1 MRFSVDTLAERLNI
15 SKKTIYKFFPNKEAL
30 AFALYQKYYADI
42 KAQAA
47 GLTTEQLASLAGIS
61 RQLYSRRRSAPQD
74 LTVAELQK
82 LTAVLHLDKFPG
94 ASDAMLRLLA

>member
-1 MRFSVDTLAERLNI
+1 MPKVNWCQTKTGKQEAAAQELMRYIDAAR
-15 SKKTIYKFFPNKEAL
+15 
-30 AFALYQKYYADI
+30 AF
-42 KAQAA
+42 A

-61 RQLYSRRRSAPQD
+61 RQLYSRRRSSPQD

>member
-1 MRFSVDTLAERLNI
+1 MPKVNWCQTKAGKQEDAAQELMRYIDAAR
-15 SKKTIYKFFPNKEAL
+15 
-30 AFALYQKYYADI
+30 AF
-42 KAQAA
+42 A

-61 RQLYSRRRSAPQD
+61 RQLYSRRRSSPQD

>member
-1 MRFSVDTLAERLNI
+1 MPKVNWCQTKTGKQEAAAQELMRYIDAAR
-15 SKKTIYKFFPNKEAL
+15 
-30 AFALYQKYYADI
+30 AF
-42 KAQAA
+42 A
-47 GLTTEQLASLAGIS
+47 GLTTEELASLAGIS

>member
-1 MRFSVDTLAERLNI
+1 MPKVNWCQTKTGKQEAAAQELMRYIDAAR
-15 SKKTIYKFFPNKEAL
+15 
-30 AFALYQKYYADI
+30 AF
-42 KAQAA
+42 A

-61 RQLYSRRRSAPQD
+61 RQLYSRRRSTPQD

>member
-1 MRFSVDTLAERLNI
+1 MPKVNWCQTKAGKQETAAQELMRYIDAAR
-15 SKKTIYKFFPNKEAL
+15 
-30 AFALYQKYYADI
+30 AF
-42 KAQAA
+42 A

>member
-1 MRFSVDTLAERLNI
+1 MPKVNWCQTKAGKQEAAAQELMRYIDAAR
-15 SKKTIYKFFPNKEAL
+15 
-30 AFALYQKYYADI
+30 AF
-42 KAQAA
+42 A
-47 GLTTEQLASLAGIS
+47 GLTTGQLASLAGIS
-61 RQLYSRRRSAPQD
+61 RQLYSRRRSSPQD

>member
-1 MRFSVDTLAERLNI
+1 MPKVNWCQTKTGKQEAAAQELMRYIDAARAFS
-15 SKKTIYKFFPNKEAL
+15 
-30 AFALYQKYYADI
+30 
-42 KAQAA
+42 

-61 RQLYSRRRSAPQD
+61 RQLYSRRRSSPQD

>member
-1 MRFSVDTLAERLNI
+1 MPKVNWCKTEAGKREAAAQDLMRYIDAAR
-15 SKKTIYKFFPNKEAL
+15 
-30 AFALYQKYYADI
+30 AF
-42 KAQAA
+42 A

-61 RQLYSRRRSAPQD
+61 RQLYSRRRSSPQD

>member
-1 MRFSVDTLAERLNI
+1 MPKVNWCQTKTGRQEAAAQELMRYIDAAR
-15 SKKTIYKFFPNKEAL
+15 
-30 AFALYQKYYADI
+30 AF
-42 KAQAA
+42 A

-61 RQLYSRRRSAPQD
+61 RQLYSRRRSSPQD

-94 ASDAMLRLLA
+94 ASDAMLHLLA

>member
-1 MRFSVDTLAERLNI
+1 MPKVNWCQTKVGRQEAAAQELMRYI
-15 SKKTIYKFFPNKEAL
+15 EAAR
-30 AFALYQKYYADI
+30 AF
-42 KAQAA
+42 A
-47 GLTTEQLASLAGIS
+47 GLTTEELASLAGIS
-61 RQLYSRRRSAPQD
+61 RQLYSRRRSSPQD

>member
-1 MRFSVDTLAERLNI
+1 MPKVNWCQTKTGKQEAAAQELMRYIDAAR
-15 SKKTIYKFFPNKEAL
+15 
-30 AFALYQKYYADI
+30 AF
-42 KAQAA
+42 A

>member
-1 MRFSVDTLAERLNI
+1 MPKVNWCQTKAGKQEAATQELMRYIDAAR
-15 SKKTIYKFFPNKEAL
+15 
-30 AFALYQKYYADI
+30 AF
-42 KAQAA
+42 A